1 MEDGKTKRFKIVGTS
16 GNHVGIEL
24 EKGDVENILF
34 TIKNTEKLEVHRK
47 FKHIENTT
55 KNFCFC
61 RKGFNTKEEL
71 FEHCYIEHSYVC
83 VNCDNEYNTEED
95 LEDHIRKKHS
105 QECEEKMECRNKRE
119 QQNIE
124 KHRHEYICDLC
135 NEEFNNE
142 SKLKKHWE
150 INHKIHEEKKIGY
163 LNGFATLTEDIMN
176 GDKGIEDLQNYITGH
191 RDIELEPTESMKI
204 MGIVKLIN
212 SYFGETSSEDLEL
225 GSEGLMRHAQPK
237 EQRTEEVGK
246 NEKVQEIN
254 NRCLECNKELRN
266 IEELRAHE
274 KNCYNWYESR
284 EDLEDYRNEI
294 HSIECEENLE
304 CECDQCG
311 KWLVQEKKDKESI
324 NSKIVPKKNEFSDT
338 ISTIDNSS
346 IDKIETEGENPERD
360 KKIIGEPDKRHKITK
375 ESLQKNRKVEQNPE
389 FINNTSNREK
399 YVTEML
405 EIEGENPERDK
416 ETTKKQDKIQ
426 YTTKKAP
433 MDKNNEKPNFHNEN
447 YSEEELKTNK
457 NNNGKIF
464 ERIDKTDEENKT
476 TEKMKNELG
485 AKNSGNQAVCADTN
499 DNPYNNKKH
508 KNRMTVISQYSADR
522 EENDTTPSIN

>member
-1 MEDGKTKRFKIVGTS
+1 MVKLPIIFKTLDGREEVLQVFTYLVKTDIPFLCGASELKGKWKSKIDNESNVLEIKLEDGRTKRFKIVGTS

-105 QECEEKMECRNKRE
+105 QEREEKMKCRNKRE
-119 QQNIE
+119 HQNIE
-124 KHRHEYICDLC
+124 KHRQKYICDLC

-142 SKLKKHWE
+142 SKLKKHGE

-163 LNGFATLTEDIMN
+163 LNGFAALAEDIMN
-176 GDKGIEDLQNYITGH
+176 GDKGLEDLQNYITGH

-204 MGIVKLIN
+204 MGIVELIN

-246 NEKVQEIN
+246 NEKEQEIN
-254 NRCLECNKELRN
+254 NRCLECNKEFRN
-266 IEELRAHE
+266 TEELRAHE
-274 KNCYNWYESR
+274 KNCYICDECNSWYESR
-284 EDLEDYRNEI
+284 EDLEDHRNEI
-294 HSIECEENLE
+294 HSKECEENLE
-304 CECDQCG
+304 CR
-311 KWLVQEKKDKESI
+311 KE
-324 NSKIVPKKNEFSDT
+324 
-338 ISTIDNSS
+338 
-346 IDKIETEGENPERD
+346 
-360 KKIIGEPDKRHKITK
+360 
-375 ESLQKNRKVEQNPE
+375 
-389 FINNTSNREK
+389 REK
-399 YVTEML
+399 
-405 EIEGENPERDK
+405 
-416 ETTKKQDKIQ
+416 Q
-426 YTTKKAP
+426 
-433 MDKNNEKPNFHNEN
+433 NNENQRDE
-447 YSEEELKTNK
+447 SECNLCREKFK
-457 NNNGKIF
+457 N
-464 ERIDKTDEENKT
+464 
-476 TEKMKNELG
+476 KNEL
-485 AKNSGNQAVCADTN
+485 VE
-499 DNPYNNKKH
+499 H
-508 KNRMTVISQYSADR
+508 
-522 EENDTTPSIN
+522 